1 MKRALATLALSALA
15 VAARDLPA
23 QTLKG
28 SPDSMVRQNAE
39 AKDLDFTFLR
49 TPRQVRAFA
58 REGVLVRVSPTSDM
72 ALAGVSYPYA
82 RPEVKLFVER
92 LATRYREACGE
103 RLVVTS
109 LTRPLTRQP
118 RNAHKLSVHP
128 AGMAADLRRSR
139 RAACRTWIEQ
149 TLLDLENQGVLDAT
163 KESRPAHYH
172 VAVFP
177 REYEAFVDAGEDD
190 SGDDAAADSAP
201 PGALVLAEARASYTV
216 QPGDSLWSIA
226 QRHGVSVEILKR
238 ANQLRAPRTDPAQ
251 VVVFPGS
258 GR

>member
-1 MKRALATLALSALA
+1 VKRALALLALSALV
-15 VAARDLPA
+15 VASRDLPA

-58 REGVLVRVSPTSDM
+58 REGVLVRVSGNDDL
-72 ALAGVSYPYA
+72 ALAGVSYPYT
-82 RPEVKLFVER
+82 RPEVKLFIER
-92 LATRYREACGE
+92 FAARYREACGE

-139 RAACRTWIEQ
+139 RAACRNWIEQ
-149 TLLDLENQGVLDAT
+149 TLLDLEEQGVLDAT

-177 REYEAFVDAGEDD
+177 REYEAFIDAGEDD
-190 SGDDAAADSAP
+190 SGEAAADSTP
-201 PGALVLAEARASYTV
+201 PGAHVIAEARASYTV

-238 ANQLRAPRTDPAQ
+238 ANQLRTSRIEPGQ
-251 VVVFPGS
+251 ILVFPGS

>member
-1 MKRALATLALSALA
+1 MKRALPLLALATLAAVPSDLA
-15 VAARDLPA
+15 A

-28 SPDSMVRQNAE
+28 SPDSMIRQNAE
-39 AKDLDFTFLR
+39 AKSLDFTFLR

-58 REGVLVRVSPTSDM
+58 REGVLVRVSANDDL
-72 ALAGVSYPYA
+72 ALAGVSYPYT

-92 LATRYREACGE
+92 LAARYHEACGE

-128 AGMAADLRRSR
+128 AGMAVDLRRSR
-139 RAACRTWIEQ
+139 RAACRAWLEQ
-149 TLLDLENQGVLDAT
+149 TLLDLEDQGVLDAT
-163 KESRPAHYH
+163 RETRPPHYH

-190 SGDDAAADSAP
+190 VGDVAAADTTP
-201 PGALVLAEARASYTV
+201 PGAHVLAAARTYTV
-216 QPGDSLWSIA
+216 QRGDSLWSIA

-238 ANQLRAPRTDPAQ
+238 ANRLRTSRIDPGQ
-251 VVVFPGS
+251 VLVLPALGQ
-258 GR
+258 